1 MIIINKYLIL
11 LIILNLAAI
20 VASSITGFTCNKK
33 IEDMQ
38 QFYDLTNQTV
48 NELAKN
54 MNINEKRIDELAKEN
69 TSSLLT
75 LQTEVDTIVS
85 DMQVKEQNVILSTS
99 QSESK
104 IEEELNTLNAVDTD
118 KWSVNEEVPLPNIP
132 TNVKFCT
139 DYRCYNIEG
148 TPHLKMQ
155 NLSYTDELGCR
166 RFNDDYCVALGS
178 FYSERIGDRFEVT
191 LDSGRI
197 FTVITGDMK
206 ADCDTDP
213 NNMYGPCIN
222 YDFEPSANVLEFII
236 DDTVV
241 SDDMYNYGSLDYH
254 EEFKGNIVRMIY
266 LGRDN
271 STDWDKYE

>member
-1 MIIINKYLIL
+1 M
-11 LIILNLAAI
+11 LIILNLAVF
-20 VASSITGFTCNKK
+20 VASSATSFACNKK

-38 QFYDLTNQTV
+38 QSYDLTNQTV

-54 MNINEKRIDELAKEN
+54 ININEKRIDELAKEN

-85 DMQVKEQNVILSTS
+85 DMQVKEQNVTLSAS
-99 QSESK
+99 ESESK
-104 IEEELNTLNAVDTD
+104 FEEELNTLNAIDTD
-118 KWSVNEEVPLPNIP
+118 KWSINEEVPLPNIP

-148 TPHLKMQ
+148 TPHLRMQ

-191 LDSGRI
+191 LDSGRV

-206 ADCDTDP
+206 ADSDTDSK
-213 NNMYGPCIN
+213 NMYGPCIN
-222 YDFEPSANVLEFII
+222 YDYEPSANVLEFII

-241 SDDMYNYGSLDYH
+241 SDDMYSYGSLDYH
-254 EEFKGNIVRMIY
+254 EEFKGNIVKMVY
-266 LGRDN
+266 LGRDTSMN
-271 STDWDKYE
+271 WDKYE